1 MSKYTYN
8 KNYFEVINTKEK
20 AYILGFLYADGCINS
35 YYKNERLKAM
45 TMEIQLKYD
54 DIELL
59 EKIKNE
65 LEANVPITT
74 KTNKIKDKIY
84 KSCRMIVNCTGMC
97 RDLIKLGC
105 TPKKSLTLTFPNEEI
120 LPIKF
125 RNDFIRGYFDGDGCV
140 HYSENYRESN
150 ICNSSWISKNFVVS
164 FVGTYEFLEKLK
176 NILYSNNIHSCDIK
190 HGNCGKAFELR
201 LYGFENII
209 NFYNYIY
216 DDSKLFLKRKFDK
229 FNYAIEKVK

>member
-20 AYILGFLYADGCINS
+20 AYILGFLYADGCISS

-45 TMEIQLKYD
+45 AMEIQLKYD

-84 KSCRMIVNCTGMC
+84 K
-97 RDLIKLGC
+97 
-105 TPKKSLTLTFPNEEI
+105 
-120 LPIKF
+120 
-125 RNDFIRGYFDGDGCV
+125 
-140 HYSENYRESN
+140 
-150 ICNSSWISKNFVVS
+150 
-164 FVGTYEFLEKLK
+164 
-176 NILYSNNIHSCDIK
+176 
-190 HGNCGKAFELR
+190 
-201 LYGFENII
+201 
-209 NFYNYIY
+209 
-216 DDSKLFLKRKFDK
+216 
-229 FNYAIEKVK
+229 